1 MRKPRVEQSGTRG
14 MRSSV
19 VLGNSMEVC
28 QRNADAS
35 ERRPYLRTMNDLR
48 ILMVG
53 TADPSRPF
61 VDLGNVSEF
70 R

>member
-1 MRKPRVEQSGTRG
+1 
-14 MRSSV
+14 V

-35 ERRPYLRTMNDLR
+35 ERRPYQQIMNDLR
-48 ILMVG
+48 MLKVG
-53 TADPSRPF
+53 TVVPSRPF
-61 VDLGNVSEF
+61 WGIGDVSEF